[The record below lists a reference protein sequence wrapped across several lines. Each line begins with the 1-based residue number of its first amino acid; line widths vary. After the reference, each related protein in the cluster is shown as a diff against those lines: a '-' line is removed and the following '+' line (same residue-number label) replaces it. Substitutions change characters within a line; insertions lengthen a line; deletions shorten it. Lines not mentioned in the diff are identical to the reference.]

1 MSGPAARATRAALVA
16 FVFAV
21 SVTAAGAQT
30 FPTNDPVIKRLWDEG
45 MTNKSQVARLAQVL
59 TDSIGPRLSGSPG
72 FLSAV
77 DWVAGRY
84 AAWGIPA
91 RKERYGTW
99 RGWRRR
105 YTHVDLVAPRERT
118 LEAMILAW
126 SPGTTRPVEGDVI
139 VVPELADSAAV
150 QAWLPNVKGKF
161 VLFSAPEPTCR
172 PDENWERLARPAT
185 VTAMK
190 ASRDSVKRMW
200 NQRAQKLG
208 RDPHALLD
216 GSGAAGILTSL
227 WSAGWGVNK
236 VFSASTRTVP
246 VLDVSCEDY
255 GLLHRLAAN
264 AQGPRLRLDAR
275 AEQLPDAPMFNV
287 VGELKGTE
295 KPDEYVLLGAH
306 LDSWDGASGATDNGS
321 GTVMMMEA
329 MRLLKAAYPNP
340 KRTIIVGHWGAEEQG
355 LIGSRAFAEDHKEV
369 VDGLQTAFN
378 QDNGTWRIE
387 YIRMMGLTGAGAH
400 FGRWFSALP
409 TEIESLIDLDI
420 PGVPETGGSD
430 HMSFLCAGAP
440 SFRLQSNYPDYRQ
453 YTWHTNRDTY
463 DKLIIDDLKNNATLA
478 AMLAYQ
484 ASEDPARVPRDQ
496 RVLVSPSGATQG
508 WPRCSPAPRSTP
520 QR

>member
-1 MSGPAARATRAALVA
+1 MIFRTAFATLA
-16 FVFAV
+16 FLA
-21 SVTAAGAQT
+21 TTAAAGAQS
-30 FPTNDPVIKRLWDEG
+30 FPTDDPVIRRMWDEG
-45 MTNKSQVARLAQVL
+45 MTGKSQVARLAQVL
-59 TDSIGPRLSGSPG
+59 TDSIGPRLSGSPA
-72 FLSAV
+72 FLAAT
-77 DWVAGRY
+77 DWVAARY
-84 AAWGIPA
+84 AEWGIPA

-105 YTHVDLVAPRERT
+105 YTHVDLIAPRERT
-118 LEAMILAW
+118 LEATMLAW
-126 SPGTTRPVEGDVI
+126 SPGTSRPVEGDVI

-150 QAWLPNVKGKF
+150 RAWLPNVKGRF
-161 VLFSAPEPTCR
+161 VLLSAPEPTCR

-185 VTAMK
+185 VAAMK
-190 ASRDSVKRMW
+190 ASRDSSKRAW
-200 NQRAQKLG
+200 NQRAQRLG
-208 RDPHALLD
+208 RNPFALLEE
-216 GSGAAGILTSL
+216 GGAAGVLTSL

-236 VFSASTRTVP
+236 VFSASTRTLP

-275 AEQLPDAPMFNV
+275 SEVLPDAPMFNV

-306 LDSWDGASGATDNGS
+306 LDSWDGASGATDNGT

-340 KRTIIVGHWGAEEQG
+340 KRTILVGHWGAEEQG

-369 VDGLQTAFN
+369 VDGLQAAFN
-378 QDNGTWRIE
+378 QDNGTWRVE
-387 YIRMMGLTGAGAH
+387 YIRMMGLTGAAAH

-409 TEIESLIDLDI
+409 AEIESLIDLDI

-463 DKLIIDDLKNNATLA
+463 DKIVIDDLKNNATLA

-484 ASEDPARVPRDQ
+484 ASEDPERVPRDK
-496 RVLVSPSGATQG
+496 RTMSTA
-508 WPRCSPAPRSTP
+508 WPRCPTAARSTP
-520 QR
+520 ARP